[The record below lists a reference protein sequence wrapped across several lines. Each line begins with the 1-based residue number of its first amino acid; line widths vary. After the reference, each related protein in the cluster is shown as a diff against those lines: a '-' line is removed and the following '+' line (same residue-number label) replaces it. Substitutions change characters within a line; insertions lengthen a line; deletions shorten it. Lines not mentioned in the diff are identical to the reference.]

1 VSRQGKDDNGA
12 SVPIPVPTPAPSQS
26 AQPADPHRDV
36 AGALHNVSNAL
47 TVILG
52 WVAEARAEGASQESI
67 HYALGVVE
75 ERARAARDLSRR
87 AIGVGVDIDRDDA
100 LQAIMAEVM
109 LGLKV
114 EAQRAGVR
122 LVVSGDGSARVP
134 RSDDLSQVVTNLVMN
149 AIAFS
154 PRGAVVTVRMRS
166 AEPFNSVDVEDE
178 GSGVPESRRATLFS
192 GRSTREG
199 GAGVGLRHALAL
211 SRAVGGDL
219 ELVSG
224 GTSAAAAG
232 GRSTGAHFR
241 VTWPRVNFVPP
252 PPVSVPRKPLLEG
265 KRVLLVE
272 DDADVTQLLEAAL
285 GARGA
290 AVSVARSFD
299 ELTDLLAA
307 GEHDAALV
315 DLSPIAGQVIAAFDA
330 LRTRIPR
337 GHLVVIT
344 GSADALPAAVT
355 HEDVRLVRKP
365 FEVGEIVAAL
375 LERPSGI
382 I

>member
-1 VSRQGKDDNGA
+1 VSRQGKDDP
-12 SVPIPVPTPAPSQS
+12 STPAG
-26 AQPADPHRDV
+26 DPHRDV
-36 AGALHNVSNAL
+36 SGALHNVSNAL

-52 WVAEARAEGASQESI
+52 WVAEARAEGASLESI

-87 AIGVGVDIDRDDA
+87 AIGAGVDIDRDDA
-100 LQAIMAEVM
+100 LQAILAEVL

-114 EAQRAGVR
+114 EAHRAGVR

-134 RSDDLSQVVTNLVMN
+134 RSDDLSQVLTNLVMN

-154 PRGAVVTVRMRS
+154 PRGGVVTLRMRS
-166 AEPFNSVDVEDE
+166 ADPFNHVDVEDE
-178 GSGVPESRRATLFS
+178 GSGVPEARRATLFS

-211 SRAVGGDL
+211 ARAVGGDL
-219 ELVSG
+219 ELLP
-224 GTSAAAAG
+224 TAKAG
-232 GRSTGAHFR
+232 ATTGAGTGAQFR
-241 VTWPRVNFVPP
+241 VTWPQVSYVPP

-290 AVSVARSFD
+290 AVSVARSYA
-299 ELTDLLAA
+299 ELTSLL
-307 GEHDAALV
+307 GREQHDAALI
-315 DLSPIAGQVIAAFDA
+315 DLSPIAGNVIDAFDA
-330 LRTRIPR
+330 LRTSIPR
-337 GHLVVIT
+337 GNLVVIT

-375 LERPSGI
+375 LERPSGYI
-382 I
+382 

>member
-1 VSRQGKDDNGA
+1 VSRHANDGKDESG
-12 SVPIPVPTPAPSQS
+12 TPAPARVPVAPPSS
-26 AQPADPHRDV
+26 SSLGGDPHRDV
-36 AGALHNVSNAL
+36 GGALHNVSNAL

-52 WVAEARAEGASQESI
+52 WVAEARAEGASLESI

-87 AIGVGVDIDRDDA
+87 AIGAGVDIDRDDA
-100 LQAIMAEVM
+100 LAAILAEVM

-154 PRGAVVTVRMRS
+154 PRGSVITVRMRS
-166 AEPFNSVDVEDE
+166 AEPFNAVDVEDE
-178 GSGVPESRRATLFS
+178 GSGVPEARRATIFS

-211 SRAVGGDL
+211 ARAVGGDL
-219 ELVSG
+219 ELVND
-224 GTSAAAAG
+224 
-232 GRSTGAHFR
+232 GRPAGAHFR

-299 ELTDLLAA
+299 ELTGLLGA

-315 DLSPIAGQVIAAFDA
+315 DLSPLAGRVIDAFDA
-330 LRTRIPR
+330 LRTRIPK

-375 LERPSGI
+375 LERPSGVI
-382 I
+382 